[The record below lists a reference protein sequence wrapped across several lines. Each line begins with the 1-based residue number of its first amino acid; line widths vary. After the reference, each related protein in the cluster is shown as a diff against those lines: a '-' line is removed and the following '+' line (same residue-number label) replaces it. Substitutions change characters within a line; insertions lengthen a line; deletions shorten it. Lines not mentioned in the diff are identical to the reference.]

1 MKYLVLKGTVIG
13 GSATQAGD
21 VVEVPESEVKALLA
35 MKRIAEVAEKPTA
48 TTNRAVGL
56 DDDTKPKKR
65 GRPKKKAD

>member
-13 GSATQAGD
+13 GSASQAGD

-35 MKRIAEVAEKPTA
+35 MKRIAEVAEKPAA